1 MEQQQ
6 LAQAYYENTEMNFRE
21 QIDAMDELFWYKC
34 APEDEKLLRKLNE
47 FGMPRT
53 HEDME
58 YIENRV
64 YHDYVSK
71 IDFEHIQNPQFGE
84 DSFNRNW
91 APYEQD
97 LSQYPEVLRKY
108 QENYKLHDDIK
119 AKMENED
126 VLEDA
131 DPGMFQRRLPK
142 DRRPW
147 EQKYDTVMPR
157 YTGTSAQ

>member
-97 LSQYPEVLRKY
+97 LS
-108 QENYKLHDDIK
+108 
-119 AKMENED
+119 
-126 VLEDA
+126 
-131 DPGMFQRRLPK
+131 
-142 DRRPW
+142 
-147 EQKYDTVMPR
+147 
-157 YTGTSAQ
+157 